1 MKLRSLVTGAAVLA
15 LCAGAASAA
24 THNPRH
30 HSNRLARSQAMNEPT
45 QPIAYSKL
53 DAYLKASPAEKKNGS
68 WGLDTSTAS
77 TAATGPGANASA
89 MAPSATSSGAPSA
102 GEAAPATPSAGATS
116 EQNAAPPTTNNPNGA
131 TAPNDT
137 TTAPP
142 NGGGH

>member
-15 LCAGAASAA
+15 LGAGAALAA
-24 THNPRH
+24 TPTHNPRH
-30 HSNRLARSQAMNEPT
+30 HNNRLARSQAMNEPA

-77 TAATGPGANASA
+77 TATTGPGSNASA
-89 MAPSATSSGAPSA
+89 TAPANQAASPSSPPAA
-102 GEAAPATPSAGATS
+102 EAAPGAAPD
-116 EQNAAPPTTNNPNGA
+116 QNA
-131 TAPNDT
+131 
-137 TTAPP
+137 APP